1 MVEKDL
7 YTFRL
12 PVDLMR
18 QIDKKTNEK
27 SDFVAVALKAALRLD
42 IQPSINVDEKSKNHA
57 VNYDDEFLNRYID
70 RLESD
75 LEFWKDKYEVLQLE
89 YYDQVRDSIKRL
101 DAKVERIMYS
111 IDESKNK
118 PVFENNSFSPKITEE
133 PTKTDHNTIS
143 QVSKDKNSDFVEDNE
158 QF

>member
-12 PVDLMR
+12 PVDLIKK
-18 QIDKKTNEK
+18 IDKITDDK
-27 SDFVAVALKAALRLD
+27 SDFVTMALQAAIRLD
-42 IQPSINVDEKSKNHA
+42 IQPAIDADEETKSHTVD
-57 VNYDDEFLNRYID
+57 YDDEFLNRYID

-101 DAKVERIMYS
+101 DAKFERIMYS

-118 PVFENNSFSPKITEE
+118 PVFEHNSFSPKIKEE
-133 PTKTDHNTIS
+133 STKTNHNTIS
-143 QVSKDKNSDFVEDNE
+143 HVSKDKNHDFLEDDE
-158 QF
+158 SL